1 MNCDIIKDLI
11 PLYIDGVCSD
21 ESRYAIETHLTKCE
35 SCKALYEAMS
45 APVETEK
52 AYKAVK
58 KTHKIH
64 LWKASILQSVLFFL
78 SFLTITVGVAF
89 EASTGINDGNGD
101 WAAALVVPATGFLIS
116 LVNWYFVRLYKSRM
130 SFSLFNAL
138 FTFLG
143 IALCGSWAV
152 WHYTGFIQFALVGAG
167 FVFSNILVTIALTVA
182 SYLLSSLYARLLGK
196 E

>member
-21 ESRYAIETHLTKCE
+21 ESRYTVETHLTKCE
-35 SCKALYEAMS
+35 DCKALYEAM
-45 APVETEK
+45 ATPIETEK
-52 AYKAVK
+52 AVKTVK

-64 LWKASILQSVLFFL
+64 LWKASILQSILFFA
-78 SFLTITVGVAF
+78 SFLAITIGVYF
-89 EASTGINDGNGD
+89 EAQSGVNDNNGD

-116 LVNWYFVRLYKSRM
+116 LVNWYFVRLYKSRL

-138 FTFLG
+138 FTLG
-143 IALCGSWAV
+143 GISLCGGWAM
-152 WHYTGFIQFALVGAG
+152 WHYTGFPQFAIVGPFFTNV
-167 FVFSNILVTIALTVA
+167 FVTVGLTVG
-182 SYLLSSLYARLLGK
+182 SYLLSQLYARLLGK